1 MAEAEAAAEAIVT
14 ETVAEAEAAAEAIV
28 TETVAEAVTEDRLIE
43 AAVTAEAEI
52 AVVIIAR
59 PKESARATLITAHL
73 VIYSHVN
80 LNVKTRT
87 EGVEILE
94 C

>member
-1 MAEAEAAAEAIVT
+1 M
-14 ETVAEAEAAAEAIV
+14 

-73 VIYSHVN
+73 VIYSHAN